1 MMEQIPVSS
10 RLKAGL
16 ANLGLMLVSVFLSLL
31 ALELVVF
38 RYILPPDDLVEN
50 VTIDG
55 VVRYMPGTKA
65 IFRHPDKRTSLVT
78 INADGWN
85 STLPDYPLAKTVG
98 RLRIA
103 VVGDSYV
110 HGAIVNVSEG
120 FPDVM
125 EKELRARGRDVEV
138 FRFGMDGAPLSQY
151 LHMLRRE
158 VVAFQPDVVVVPLIH
173 NDFDE
178 SYRFLKTRYA
188 SGFMKLRK
196 AGDGSIEEVAPADF
210 RYGAADVLRG
220 FRTFR
225 YLYYKTNFYLYAKS
239 WVSRLFWGGNEDWRP
254 EFVSSAVDIRKIADH
269 DSNRLFAGYVMT
281 QMKRLAA
288 EHGFKLAFVMDGVR
302 EAVYAGNPASQYE
315 VGRLNQIA
323 AELTSALDVP
333 FVDLQDTFARDY
345 ARTGQKLE
353 YAYDWHW
360 NAHAN
365 RLVARATMELLA
377 TDPRIGLAAPR
388 RAADA
393 TSLRR

>member
-1 MMEQIPVSS
+1 MMEHIPVSS

-50 VTIDG
+50 VTING
-55 VVRYMPGTKA
+55 VVRYKPGTQA

-85 STLPDYPLAKTVG
+85 SSRPDYPLAKTPG
-98 RLRIA
+98 RQRIA

-110 HGAIVNVSEG
+110 HGAIVNVEEG
-120 FPDVM
+120 FSDVM
-125 EKELRARGRDVEV
+125 EQALRASGRDVEV

-151 LHMLRRE
+151 LHMLRQE
-158 VVAFQPDVVVVPLIH
+158 VVAFRPDVVVVPLIH

-196 AGDGSIEEVAPADF
+196 AVDGSIEEVPPADF
-210 RYGAADVLRG
+210 RYGAADALRG

-269 DSNRLFAGYVMT
+269 DSNRLFAGYVMAE
-281 QMKRLAA
+281 MKRLSV
-288 EHGFKLAFVMDGVR
+288 EYGFKLAFVMDGVR
-302 EAVYAGNPASQYE
+302 EAVYAGKPASDYE

-333 FVDLQDTFARDY
+333 FVDLQETFARDF
-345 ARTGQKLE
+345 ARMGQKLE
-353 YAYDWHW
+353 YSYDWHW

-365 RLVARATMELLA
+365 RLVARATLELLVK
-377 TDPRIGLAAPR
+377 DPRIGLAAPR

-393 TSLRR
+393 AALR